1 MWVKPHRKHLGKIMK
16 QINLFG
22 VNFESINTAI
32 FLAGL
37 DLQVYLIGQTDAI
50 NALLKNYQFDRQLA
64 LLWQFYTADNKII
77 ISDTLQ
83 NTDNFW
89 LFFDNETDNKFNELG
104 DTFLTKQLFN
114 PNSQVILSGA
124 KPIGFF
130 DEFAK
135 NLPTNWVYYLP
146 FNFLK
151 EGNNFNAFFNI
162 ELLLIGEKIKDSF
175 DKSSILK
182 ILLKNSQKHN
192 IATIKTIEFVRASIA
207 GMLATRLSF
216 INEMAR
222 LADSHKINIKQVQT
236 IMGQDSRIG
245 KEYLSAGWG
254 FGGKSLPDELA
265 FLMQS
270 FEQNQVDTA
279 LLKAVVDVNTDQKEL
294 IFRKFWQY
302 FNGDIDHKT
311 VVIWGAGY
319 RTGAGRT
326 TGSAVHILLNLC
338 WHYGIKTLV
347 YTINTAYELTQKYE
361 NQPLFQLID
370 NPYALN
376 NAHALF
382 MVNWSDSQIDISA
395 LNEFALPIFDGKNVF
410 SDTQI
415 CQYKGYYTGIGCF
428 DLKTKS

>member
-1 MWVKPHRKHLGKIMK
+1 MK
-16 QINLFG
+16 QIQLIG

-37 DLQVYLIGQTDAI
+37 DLQVYLIGQADTI
-50 NALLKNYQFDRQLA
+50 NTLLKNYQFDRQLA

-83 NTDNFW
+83 NTDTFW
-89 LFFDNETDNKFNELG
+89 LFFDNETDDNSNELG
-104 DTFLTKQLFN
+104 DTFLTKQVFN
-114 PNSQVILSGA
+114 PNSQVILSGS

-130 DEFAK
+130 DEYAK

-151 EGNNFNAFFNI
+151 EGNNFNAFFHI

-182 ILLKNSQKHN
+182 ILLKDSQKHN
-192 IATIKTIEFVRASIA
+192 ISTIKTIEFVRASIA

-222 LADSHKINIKQVQT
+222 LADSHKVNIKQIQT
-236 IMGQDSRIG
+236 IMGQDKRIG
-245 KEYLSAGWG
+245 KEYLKAGWG
-254 FGGKSLPDELA
+254 FGGKSLPNELS

-279 LLKAVVDVNTDQKEL
+279 LLKAVVDVNDDQKEL

-326 TGSAVHILLNLC
+326 IGSAVHTLLNLC

-347 YTINTAYELTQKYE
+347 YTVNTTYELTQQYQ
-361 NQPLFQLID
+361 NQPLFHLID

-376 NAHALF
+376 HAHALF
-382 MVNWSDSQIDISA
+382 VINWADGQIDVSA

-410 SDTQI
+410 CDTQI

-428 DLKTKS
+428 DLTTKS